1 MYSPDST
8 IDLSLQTSQL
18 KAMLDNVPFAAW
30 FKDREGRY
38 LAVNRKEEA
47 VSGYKEKDMKGRKD
61 HELFDKAFAD
71 LMSKRE
77 FESITLERQTLYEDH
92 FQNGCWEELFISPV
106 FDASGVV
113 IGTTGLCR
121 DITDRKKSES
131 EIDFLK
137 HNDVLT
143 GLKNRISF
151 EKALI
156 EHDRPSGL
164 PLSIIMVDV
173 NGLKL
178 TNDMFGNHEGDRLLR
193 QIASILSRFTRKGDV
208 TARIGGDEFCIVLP
222 KTPQQTAK
230 KISSQIMKVCEELE
244 GEGSKEAIYPSV
256 SVGYATKNELDE
268 TMIDVMAEAEELMY
282 KRKLLERKSLHSSV
296 VSSIKMTLFEKSHE
310 TEEHAERLVE
320 LSKRVGLEM
329 GLDDRCLNE
338 LNLLAS
344 LHDIGKMGVH
354 DHILSKTGKLT
365 ETEWAEIRR
374 HPEVGYRIA
383 QSSPELS
390 NIANYILC
398 HHERWDGKGYPQGL
412 NKRNIPLLSRILAVV
427 DAYDAITQDRVYRKA
442 APEDL
447 AILEII
453 KHSGS
458 QFDPDVAIVFIKTIK
473 DKLS

>member
-1 MYSPDST
+1 MYSPDLNKESSV
-8 IDLSLQTSQL
+8 LTSQL
-18 KAMLDNVPFAAW
+18 KAMLDNVPFPAW

-38 LAVNRKEEA
+38 LAVNQKKEEA
-47 VSGYKEKDMKGRKD
+47 AGYKEKDMKGKTD
-61 HELFDKAFAD
+61 YELFDKAFAD
-71 LMSKRE
+71 LMSIRDL
-77 FESITLERQTLYEDH
+77 ESVTLKRQTLYEDH
-92 FQNGCWEELFISPV
+92 CKNGYWEELFIRPV
-106 FDASGVV
+106 FDESGAV

-121 DITDRKKSES
+121 DITDRKKSEV
-131 EIDFLK
+131 EIDYLR
-137 HNDVLT
+137 HTDVLT
-143 GLKNRISF
+143 GLRNRLSF
-151 EKALI
+151 ESALL

-178 TNDMFGNHEGDRLLR
+178 TNDMFGNHEGDRLLK
-193 QIASILSRFTRKGDV
+193 QIADILIRFARKDDV

-222 KTPQQTAK
+222 KTTQQTAR
-230 KISSQIMKVCEELE
+230 KISNQILKVCEEFE
-244 GEGSKEAIYPSV
+244 GEGVKEAIYPSI
-256 SVGYATKNELDE
+256 SIGYATKNELDE
-268 TMIDVMAEAEELMY
+268 TMINVMAEAEELMY
-282 KRKLLERKSLHSSV
+282 KRKILERKSVHSSV
-296 VSSIKMTLFEKSHE
+296 VASIKMTLFEKSHE

-329 GLDDRCLNE
+329 GLDDRYLNE

-354 DHILSKTGKLT
+354 DHILSKPGKLT
-365 ETEWAEIRR
+365 ESEWAEIRR

-390 NIANYILC
+390 DIANYILC